1 MRWRKSTERLC
12 GRVWEGERAREREG
26 VDVKSTEG
34 YVWKDAGRR
43 RSTRARRCGCG
54 MEKEHGREKNVCGG
68 VGRRM
73 SAEKIMFIDD
83 DCRVAEKTL
92 CVGVRV
98 RVFSDDYQ

>member
-1 MRWRKSTERLC
+1 VGWRKSTERLC

-73 SAEKIMFIDD
+73 FMDD
-83 DCRVAEKTL
+83 DCRVVEKTL
-92 CVGVRV
+92 CVGVWVWVCPCGCAREGL
-98 RVFSDDYQ
+98 F